1 VCALLALQQFRMTLI
16 YMNILRSRVSGHLA
30 APQPALIHTALLDA
44 LKYAS
49 FTIVF
54 FGVQWP
60 IFVTYLLAVLLVKSG
75 LDFFLAV
82 FHVGRFG
89 DVQLTAKGQAYT
101 AALELV
107 PCAFYLLPRR
117 GGNLGL
123 VPWMVSTIASIKS
136 IQRTGR
142 LISTCHGRDF
152 RKSHE
157 NQKG

>member
-1 VCALLALQQFRMTLI
+1 
-16 YMNILRSRVSGHLA
+16 
-30 APQPALIHTALLDA
+30 LIHTALLDA

>member
-1 VCALLALQQFRMTLI
+1 MIPWLTIVAGLVCALLALQQFRMTLI
-16 YMNILRSRVSGHLA
+16 YMNILRSRVIGQFA
-30 APQPALIHTALLDA
+30 GPQPALIHTALLDA

-82 FHVGRFG
+82 FHVGCFG
-89 DVQLTAKGQAYT
+89 VVQLTAKGQAYT

-107 PCAFYLLPRR
+107 PCAFYLVAAAIS
-117 GGNLGL
+117 GWFLG
-123 VPWMVSTIASIKS
+123 W
-136 IQRTGR
+136 
-142 LISTCHGRDF
+142 
-152 RKSHE
+152 
-157 NQKG
+157 